1 MERKLADKNIF
12 LPAKIPSNDVRR
24 VEAVK
29 RTGVLDVD
37 NKDLFIVYNE
47 LAKQIS
53 NMPVSYTG
61 LIDENRQFFLCHIG
75 MPDDLPDSLPREST
89 FCQFTINSTKPL
101 IVSDCKSDDR
111 FKNHPIV
118 CGPPFVTF
126 YGGFPIINES
136 GYVLGTLCLTDVD
149 PESNLTSHQIDLLVK
164 LTGRLAHQLDI
175 QSEQRELTAS
185 KTIDLLRSIQKTFPN
200 FNINELISFLS
211 VIDGSFIDENMS
223 QVLLQNNL
231 IESDGNLSVFGR
243 KIQKE
248 IGLDKGVHK
257 KMVIAKDEISSN
269 LDNMI
274 DELGDL

>member
-1 MERKLADKNIF
+1 LADNNIF

-29 RTGVLDVD
+29 RTGVLDLD

-89 FCQFTINSTKPL
+89 FCQFAINSTKPL
-101 IVSDCKSDDR
+101 IVSNCKKDDR

-126 YGGFPIINES
+126 YGGFPIISES

-149 PESNLTSHQIDLLVK
+149 PESNLSSHQIDLLVK

-185 KTIDLLRSIQKTFPN
+185 KTIDLLRSVQKTFPN
-200 FNINELISFLS
+200 FNINDLISFLS
-211 VIDGSFIDENMS
+211 VIDGSFIDGKMS

-231 IESDGNLSVFGR
+231 IESDGSLSVFGR

-248 IGLDKGVHK
+248 IGLDKGVYK

>member
-1 MERKLADKNIF
+1 MERKLADNNIF

-61 LIDENRQFFLCHIG
+61 LIDEHRQFFLCHIG
-75 MPDDLPDSLPREST
+75 MPDDLPDSLPRGST

-118 CGPPFVTF
+118 CGPPYVTF

-149 PESNLTSHQIDLLVK
+149 PESNLTSHQIDMLVK

-185 KTIDLLRSIQKTFPN
+185 KTIDLLRSVQKIFPN

-211 VIDGSFIDENMS
+211 VIDGSFIDDKMS
-223 QVLLQNNL
+223 EVLLQNNL
-231 IESDGNLSVFGR
+231 IESDGNLSAYGR

>member
-1 MERKLADKNIF
+1 MERKLADNNIF
-12 LPAKIPSNDVRR
+12 LPAKIPKNDIRR

-53 NMPVSYTG
+53 NMPVSYTA
-61 LIDENRQFFLCHIG
+61 LIDQNRQFFLCHIG

-101 IVSDCKSDDR
+101 IVSDCKNDDR

-126 YGGFPIINES
+126 YGGFPIISES

-149 PESNLTSHQIDLLVK
+149 PKANLSSYQIDLLVK

-175 QSEQRELTAS
+175 QSEQREFTAS
-185 KTIDLLRSIQKTFPN
+185 KTIDLLRSVKKIFPN
-200 FNINELISFLS
+200 FNTINSYLMTGYSISNIFYHYSECCFRGTISSEERHSTIGCNL
-211 VIDGSFIDENMS
+211 ENMCYCS
-223 QVLLQNNL
+223 FYF
-231 IESDGNLSVFGR
+231 ISDHYFYYIL
-243 KIQKE
+243 
-248 IGLDKGVHK
+248 H
-257 KMVIAKDEISSN
+257 
-269 LDNMI
+269 
-274 DELGDL
+274 